1 MMARDYAE
9 LTKMRVTTLVVLT
22 AWCGYYFGCLKAGIP
37 SLSWG
42 LVSRAAG
49 DRTGLRGHCRSE

>member
-37 SLSWG
+37 SF
-42 LVSRAAG
+42 RG
-49 DRTGLRGHCRSE
+49 DCHALLGIGPHFGWYCSF